1 MAQQWNIKKKARN
14 KTMASKNE
22 VATQRNIS
30 ALSWWS
36 NELTNMV
43 AQDYEDCGLVL
54 DEYSKQCAMAAMT
67 NIYQLVKNSGA
78 DIRNDVDTSNLR
90 EIVGQAASL
99 KLNANAVPRECY
111 FQLRSFKQGNEWK
124 KKVEM
129 GIEGDGNDAI
139 LRNFGENV
147 EMVYPVW
154 IVKEGDDFTYP
165 KHKGIEIAPP
175 EWEQRGE
182 SEKADKVVY
191 PVKLKDGSMQYLIAE
206 RQGVKTNL
214 FAHVRNNLMNE
225 TFGILGMKKAKNGE
239 VPRTRYDA
247 TDAEK
252 AEIDKRKEPIF
263 EALRKCETV
272 EDMLNCPE
280 ARPFISAA
288 WLDTP
293 ENMIVRKM
301 RNNAIKKF
309 KKNYDTM
316 AQRSFLQMDE
326 TYQQVQEEIEANAN
340 AIDFQPAIEEKP
352 ETQTMP
358 KVQEKEKES
367 VKVDGEQ
374 ELPNFMVQ
382 D

>member
-1 MAQQWNIKKKARN
+1 MAE
-14 KTMASKNE
+14 KNE
-22 VATQRNIS
+22 VTQRNIS

-43 AQDYEDCGLVL
+43 SQDYEDCGLAL

-67 NIYQLVKNSGA
+67 NIFQLVKNSGI
-78 DIRNDVDTSNLR
+78 DIKAMDTSNLR

-154 IVKEGDDFTYP
+154 IVKEGDEFTYP
-165 KHKGIEIAPP
+165 KHKGIEITPP

-225 TFGILGMKKAKNGE
+225 TFGILGTKKTKNGE

-280 ARPFISAA
+280 ARPYISAA

-326 TYQQVQEEIEANAN
+326 TYQQVQEEIAENAN
-340 AIDFQPAIEEKP
+340 TVDFVPIEEQPAPKEPEEA
-352 ETQTMP
+352 Q
-358 KVQEKEKES
+358 
-367 VKVDGEQ
+367 GEQ
-374 ELPNFMVQ
+374 AAEEQKAPF
-382 D
+382 

>member
-1 MAQQWNIKKKARN
+1 MAG
-14 KTMASKNE
+14 KNE
-22 VATQRNIS
+22 VAQRNIS

-43 AQDYEDCGLVL
+43 SQDYEDCGLVL

-67 NIYQLVKNSGA
+67 NIFQLVKDKGV
-78 DIRNDVDTSNLR
+78 DIKNMDTSNLR

-111 FQLRSFKQGNEWK
+111 FQLRSFNAGKDERGNVIWK

-154 IVKEGDDFTYP
+154 IVKEGDEFTYP
-165 KHKGIEIAPP
+165 KHKGIEITPP

-191 PVKLKDGSMQYLIAE
+191 PVKLKDGSMQYLIVE
-206 RQGVKTNL
+206 RQSAKTNL

-225 TFGILGMKKAKNGE
+225 TFGLVKGGKK
-239 VPRTRYDA
+239 TRYDA
-247 TDAEK
+247 TEK
-252 AEIDKRKEPIF
+252 ELEAIAQKKEEIF

-272 EDMLNCPE
+272 EDMLNCAE

-293 ENMIVRKM
+293 ENMIIRKM

-326 TYQQVQEEIEANAN
+326 TYQQVQEEIKANAN
-340 AIDFQPAIEEKP
+340 TVDFIPEAIEEKP
-352 ETQTMP
+352 EQPTIP
-358 KVQEKEKES
+358 KAQAKEKEP
-367 VKVDGEQ
+367 VKVEGEQ
-374 ELPNFMVQ
+374 ELPDFMKAE
-382 D
+382 

>member
-1 MAQQWNIKKKARN
+1 MAEK
-14 KTMASKNE
+14 KNE
-22 VATQRNIS
+22 VAQRNIS

-43 AQDYEDCGLVL
+43 SQDYEDCGLVL

-67 NIYQLVKNSGA
+67 NIFQLVKNSGI
-78 DIRNDVDTSNLR
+78 DIKTMDTSNLR

-165 KHKGIEIAPP
+165 KHRGIEIAPP

-191 PVKLKDGSMQYLIAE
+191 PVKLKGGSMQYLIAE
-206 RQGVKTNL
+206 RQGVKINL

-225 TFGILGMKKAKNGE
+225 TFGILGMKKTKNGE

-247 TDAEK
+247 TDEEK
-252 AEIDKRKEPIF
+252 AEIEKRKEPIF

-326 TYQQVQEEIEANAN
+326 TYQQVQEEIEKNAN
-340 AIDFQPAIEEKP
+340 SVPFEAIEEKP
-352 ETQTMP
+352 EPITMP
-358 KVQEKEKES
+358 KAQAKEKEP

-374 ELPNFMVQ
+374 ELPDFMKAE
-382 D
+382 